1 MGSSVSDGSSPKPAK
16 TDTQPMGHSVHP
28 IASTSAAACS
38 AAMFAA
44 ANRAVVV
51 CSVERRGGFRSTC
64 PIRCFMIFI
73 CSSQQ
78 QQQQQEDELHY
89 LVTQTAAEARE
100 RRN

>member
-1 MGSSVSDGSSPKPAK
+1 
-16 TDTQPMGHSVHP
+16 MGHSVHP

-44 ANRAVVV
+44 ANRAAVV

-64 PIRCFMIFI
+64 PTRCFMIFI

-78 QQQQQEDELHY
+78 QQPEDELHY
-89 LVTQTAAEARE
+89 LITQTAAEARE

>member
-1 MGSSVSDGSSPKPAK
+1 
-16 TDTQPMGHSVHP
+16 MGHSVHP

-44 ANRAVVV
+44 ANRAAVV

-64 PIRCFMIFI
+64 PTRCFMIFI

-78 QQQQQEDELHY
+78 QDEFHY

-100 RRN
+100 GRK